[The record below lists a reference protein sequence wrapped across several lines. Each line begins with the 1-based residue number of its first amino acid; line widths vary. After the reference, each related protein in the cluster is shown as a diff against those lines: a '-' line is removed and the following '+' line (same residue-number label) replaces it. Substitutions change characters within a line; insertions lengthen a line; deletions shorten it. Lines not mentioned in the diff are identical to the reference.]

1 MIQDDLTYLTYL
13 NNRAVRVET
22 ELHYRFNS
30 HEPINQVGPQ
40 TLLLLLAIRDAT
52 VVRGEDK

>member
-1 MIQDDLTYLTYL
+1 MNQDDLNYLCDL
-13 NNRAVRVET
+13 NNRAVSMET

-30 HEPINQVGPQ
+30 HEPINQVDPQ

-52 VVRGEDK
+52 VAREGEK